1 MPYYFVSYS
10 SREQHV
16 GNLLDNLQ
24 LVLRKHFEQRRTPT
38 IPERGTP
45 TIIESGESQYEQIVR
60 DIEGASFGVV
70 ILDGLRPNVVF
81 EYGIMVGKGIP
92 VLLFKEETAEVDV
105 TGYYTE
111 VPPTQP
117 GRDELLLPQR
127 PKLLVDSHF
136 SDVKDRGWTT
146 WFKFDPQK
154 TRRVILEEYKKKRD
168 RIKDFLEIE
177 ETGPLF
183 Q

>member
-1 MPYYFVSYS
+1 MPKPYYFVSYS
-10 SREQHV
+10 SRESHV
-16 GNLLDNLQ
+16 ENLLDALQ
-24 LVLRKHFEQRRTPT
+24 LVLREHFEQRRTPAT
-38 IPERGTP
+38 
-45 TIIESGESQYEQIVR
+45 IESGESQYERILT

-92 VLLFKEETAEVDV
+92 ILLFKEEAAEVDV
-105 TGYYTE
+105 AGYFTE

-117 GRDELLLPQR
+117 GRDDLLQVR
-127 PKLLVDSHF
+127 PKLIVDSHF

-154 TRRVILEEYKKKRD
+154 TRRVILEEYRKKHDKIRD
-168 RIKDFLEIE
+168 YVEIKESE
-177 ETGPLF
+177 ALF
-183 Q
+183 